1 MTTGQGVRTIEDRK
15 RRIAMIAEAV
25 TGLKY
30 YEWSR
35 IEMAINKKFSSTS
48 AKVVVE
54 DAEEL
59 KKAIQ
64 IEF

>member
-1 MTTGQGVRTIEDRK
+1 MRTIEDRE

-48 AKVVVE
+48 AKVVME

>member
-1 MTTGQGVRTIEDRK
+1 
-15 RRIAMIAEAV
+15 MIAEAV

-35 IEMAINKKFSSTS
+35 IETAINKKFSSTS
-48 AKVVVE
+48 AKVVME

>member
-1 MTTGQGVRTIEDRK
+1 VRTIEDRE

-35 IEMAINKKFSSTS
+35 IETAINKKFSSTS
-48 AKVVVE
+48 AKVVME

>member
-1 MTTGQGVRTIEDRK
+1 MEDK
-15 RRIAMIAEAV
+15 ERRIAMIAEAV
-25 TGLKY
+25 AGLKY

-35 IEMAINKKFSSTS
+35 IEMEINKKFSSAS
-48 AKVVVE
+48 SKVVME

>member
-1 MTTGQGVRTIEDRK
+1 MRTIEDRE

-35 IEMAINKKFSSTS
+35 IETAINKKFSSTS
-48 AKVVVE
+48 AKVVME

>member
-1 MTTGQGVRTIEDRK
+1 MRTIEDRE

>member
-1 MTTGQGVRTIEDRK
+1 MGQGARTIEDRE

-48 AKVVVE
+48 AKVVME

>member
-1 MTTGQGVRTIEDRK
+1 MTTGQGVRTIEDRE

-25 TGLKY
+25 AGLKY

>member
-1 MTTGQGVRTIEDRK
+1 MRETEDK
-15 RRIAMIAEAV
+15 ERRIAMIAEAV

-30 YEWSR
+30 HEWSR
-35 IEMAINKKFSSTS
+35 IEMVINKKFSSAS
-48 AKVVVE
+48 SKVVME

>member
-1 MTTGQGVRTIEDRK
+1 MRETEDRE
-15 RRIAMIAEAV
+15 RRIALIVEAV

-35 IEMAINKKFSSTS
+35 IKAVIDMKFSSTS
-48 AKVVVE
+48 SKVVLE

-59 KKAIQ
+59 KRAIQ
-64 IEF
+64 LEF

>member
-1 MTTGQGVRTIEDRK
+1 MRTIEDRE

-35 IEMAINKKFSSTS
+35 IEMAINKKFSSAS
-48 AKVVVE
+48 AKVVME

>member
-1 MTTGQGVRTIEDRK
+1 MEDRE
-15 RRIAMIAEAV
+15 RRIAMLAEAV
-25 TGLKY
+25 AGLKY

-35 IEMAINKKFSSTS
+35 IKMAIDKKFSSAS
-48 AKVVVE
+48 SKVVLE
-54 DAEEL
+54 DTEEL

>member
-1 MTTGQGVRTIEDRK
+1 MRTIEDRK